1 MLDNIADEFRAF
13 AESETRDSSPL
24 YEQLSMAIAEDTE
37 MLTLASKAQNGQP
50 IPNMLFAAV
59 HYLLLQSPTSAL
71 AAYYPSMTESTKPR
85 EACYPHFLAFCR
97 EHRDEITALLKTRRV
112 QTNVIKRCSY
122 LFPSFCR
129 IYKHAQETPLSLIEI
144 GTSAGLNLLWDNY
157 AYSYGDGNVYGDKT
171 STVRINATINGEKNP
186 EFLHTSPPIDSRMGI
201 DLNVIDLNDSDQ
213 SLWLRAL
220 IWPEEKERIGLL
232 AAAKKIFAK
241 SPPRLFTGDA
251 IDILPDVITKVPL
264 NTALCIF
271 HTHVANQLSREAK
284 NKLFDIIAK
293 EGAKRDIYHLY
304 NNIHPTLHLSYFQN
318 GKIHEEPIAKVHGH
332 GKWFEWLAS

>member
-1 MLDNIADEFRAF
+1 MLDKIAEKFRAF

-24 YEQLSMAIAEDTE
+24 YEQLSMAIAEDPE
-37 MLTLASKAQNGQP
+37 MLTLASEAQKEQP

-71 AAYYPSMTESTKPR
+71 AAYYPSMVESTKPR
-85 EACYPHFLAFCR
+85 EACYPHFLTFCR
-97 EHRDEITALLKTRRV
+97 KHGDEIKELLKTRRV

-129 IYKHAQETPLSLIEI
+129 IYNLAQETPLSLIEI
-144 GTSAGLNLLWDNY
+144 GTSAGLNLLWDYY
-157 AYSYGDGNVYGDKT
+157 AYSYGDGKVYGDET
-171 STVRINATINGEKNP
+171 STVKIKATINGEKNP
-186 EFLHTSPPIDSRMGI
+186 EFLQTCPPIESRIGI

-220 IWPEEKERIGLL
+220 IWPEEKERIKLL
-232 AAAKKIFAK
+232 AAAKKIFAEK
-241 SPPRLFTGDA
+241 PPQLFTGDA
-251 IDILPDVITKVPL
+251 IDILPDVIGKIPN
-264 NTALCIF
+264 NTSLCIF

-284 NKLFDIIAK
+284 NELFEMIAK
-293 EGAKRDIYHLY
+293 EGTKRDIYHLY
-304 NNIHPTLHLSYFQN
+304 NNVHPTLHLSYYQN